1 MTTIEAM
8 LAERMREFGIRV
20 SLGAQ
25 PREISRLALRRVL
38 VQLAI
43 GLPLGLAGAYG
54 VGKLLGSFLVQI
66 QAGDPLILGGIG
78 LILSAIAISACL
90 VPARRAGAVDPVT
103 ALRVE

>member
-1 MTTIEAM
+1 
-8 LAERMREFGIRV
+8 
-20 SLGAQ
+20 
-25 PREISRLALRRVL
+25 
-38 VQLAI
+38 
-43 GLPLGLAGAYG
+43 

-66 QAGDPLILGGIG
+66 QAGDPLILGGIV